1 MLRRSFQH
9 AWNFPMKF
17 VLLFLALS
25 LAATASAVAQT
36 KRQASTAEQY
46 RKARQAAIQKK
57 PQIVSACVANLR
69 QNPQAGKHS
78 DATRRMFCSCAFDH
92 MIRTSRE
99 EMKDWTAS
107 KLPLGS
113 MGERMYIAGTD
124 CMTKAK
130 MWPTQIP

>member
-1 MLRRSFQH
+1 
-9 AWNFPMKF
+9 MKF
-17 VLLFLALS
+17 VLLLLALS
-25 LAATASAVAQT
+25 IAAPASAAAQT
-36 KRQASTAEQY
+36 KRQSPTPEQY
-46 RKARQAAIQKK
+46 RKAQQTAMQRK
-57 PQIVSACVANLR
+57 PQIVNACVANLR
-69 QNPQAGKHS
+69 QNPHAGKHS